1 LQRYDRL
8 ATWFLTM
15 CICSVY
21 SRRMKRTTHKRIN
34 ITLPESTV
42 AMLESVADK
51 GGRSRVIDDAVRLY
65 VKNLKEK
72 RLKQQL
78 KEGAIARA
86 ERNLQM
92 AQEWAHL
99 EDEVWQKYL

>member
-1 LQRYDRL
+1 MR
-8 ATWFLTM
+8 
-15 CICSVY
+15 SVY
-21 SRRMKRTTHKRIN
+21 CNRMKRTAHKRIN

-42 AMLESVADK
+42 EMIESVADK
-51 GGRSRVIDDAVRLY
+51 GSRSSLIDNAVRLY
-65 VKNLKEK
+65 VKSLKQTSLKE
-72 RLKQQL
+72 QL

-92 AQEWAHL
+92 AQEWSHL